1 MIIGGNIMLLSV
13 DIGNSTVKF
22 GFFSEVGISPKIGFS
37 VSASDRRTADEYL
50 ILLRSFLFQNDIR
63 EEISH
68 AVIASVAPSVALSVS
83 YAVRSLIGHDPFLI
97 TSGTHTG
104 FKILIDD
111 PGELGADIVSN
122 AAAALSIAS
131 APIVIAD
138 LGTATTLTAINK
150 NGELCGSVIIPGAGL
165 SLDAL
170 SDTAEL
176 LSRVSVTHPD
186 SLIGKNS
193 KDSIASGI
201 VNGNI
206 FMIDGFIRNLREK
219 LCCDGDKLSLVAT
232 GGYSRMIIPYCRN
245 KFEILDD
252 LTLAGAA
259 LLYERNRRQS

>member
-1 MIIGGNIMLLSV
+1 MLLSV

-22 GFFSEVGISPKIGFS
+22 GFFDKIGISPRISFT

-50 ILLRSFLFQNDIR
+50 ILLRSFLHQNDIGER
-63 EEISH
+63 ISD
-68 AVIASVAPSVALSVS
+68 AVISSVAPSVAFSVS
-83 YAVRSLIGHDPFLI
+83 DAVRSLIGREPFLI

-104 FKILIDD
+104 FRILIDD

-122 AAAALSIAS
+122 ACAALSIAS
-131 APIVIAD
+131 APIVVAD
-138 LGTATTLTAINK
+138 LGTATTLTVINK

-170 SDTAEL
+170 SETAEL

-193 KDSIASGI
+193 KDSITSGI

-206 FMIDGFIRNLREK
+206 FMMDGFIRNLREK
-219 LCCDGDKLSLVAT
+219 LCGGGDKLSLIAT

-245 KFEILDD
+245 KFELFDD

-259 LLYERNRRQS
+259 LLYEKNRM

>member
-1 MIIGGNIMLLSV
+1 MLIGGKIMLLSV

-22 GFFSEVGISPKIGFS
+22 GFFSKVGITPEISFS
-37 VSASDRRTADEYL
+37 VSSSDKRTADEYL
-50 ILLRSFLFQNDIR
+50 ILLRSFLFQNNID
-63 EEISH
+63 EEISD
-68 AVIASVAPSVALSVS
+68 AVIASVAPSVAISVS
-83 YAVRSLIGHDPFLI
+83 DAVRTLIGHEPFFI

-104 FKILIDD
+104 FRILIDD

-122 AAAALSIAS
+122 AAAVLSIAS
-131 APIVIAD
+131 APIVVAD
-138 LGTATTLTAINK
+138 LGTATTLTVINK

-193 KDSIASGI
+193 KDSITSGI

-206 FMIDGFIRNLREK
+206 FMIDGFIRNFREK
-219 LCCDGDKLSLVAT
+219 LCEDGDKLSLVAT
-232 GGYSRMIIPYCRN
+232 GGYSRTIIPYCRN
-245 KFEILDD
+245 KFEIIDD

-259 LLYERNRRQS
+259 LLYKRNRR

>member
-22 GFFSEVGISPKIGFS
+22 GFLSEVGISPKFSFS
-37 VSASDRRTADEYL
+37 VSSSNRRTADEYL
-50 ILLRSFLFQNDIR
+50 ILLRAFLFQNDIN
-63 EEISH
+63 EVISD
-68 AVIASVAPSVALSVS
+68 AVIASVAPSVAFSVS
-83 YAVRSLIGHDPFLI
+83 DAVRSLIGHEPFFI

-104 FKILIDD
+104 FRILIDD
-111 PGELGADIVSN
+111 PGELGSDIVSN
-122 AAAALSIAS
+122 AAAALSIAA
-131 APIVIAD
+131 APIVVAD
-138 LGTATTLTAINK
+138 LGTATTLTVINK
-150 NGELCGSVIIPGAGL
+150 NCELCGSVIIPGAGL

-176 LSRVSVTHPD
+176 LSRVSVNHPD

-219 LCCDGDKLSLVAT
+219 LCVDGDKLSLIAT

-245 KFEILDD
+245 KFEIFDD
-252 LTLAGAA
+252 LTLTGAA
-259 LLYERNRRQS
+259 LLYKKNRK